1 METQTQAKNHVKTTS
16 MDYLVTHGP
25 GKKTKE
31 TITLRPL
38 SFSDIDEVAQI
49 DFSLLG
55 KMRKEYWENKIK
67 RIIESGVP
75 SLAAEIDGK
84 IIGFILGKASEREYG
99 IPDNVGYIDTI
110 GVMKEWQG
118 KGISQLL
125 FKEMY
130 SILKKIGLDT
140 IYVFVDRKQMDL
152 VKFFDKMGF
161 VRGDM
166 FSMEL
171 KI

>member
-1 METQTQAKNHVKTTS
+1 METQTQEKNHIKTTS
-16 MDYLVTHGP
+16 MNYLVTHGP
-25 GKKTKE
+25 GKKTLEK
-31 TITLRPL
+31 ITLRSL
-38 SFSDIDEVAQI
+38 STNDIDSVAQI

-55 KMRKEYWENKIK
+55 KMRKEYWERKIN
-67 RIIESGVP
+67 RVVESGVP

-84 IIGFILGKASEREYG
+84 VIGFILGKASEREYG
-99 IPDNVGYIDTI
+99 IPENVGYIDTI
-110 GVMKEWQG
+110 GVSKEWQG

-130 SILKKIGLDT
+130 QILKKIGLDT
-140 IYVFVDRKQMDL
+140 IYVFVDRKQIDL

-161 VRGDM
+161 TKGDM